1 MTKKLLSFWLILSAI
16 FGSASYAFASETSS
30 ETTDSMSATAVERN
44 FEETAELNE
53 ISGSPEVVYNV
64 SVEWGD
70 LKFKYSFYGDY
81 WNSKTHKY
89 EGGTVGWKGTTDSSG
104 TIKITNNSNA
114 EVKAEVTYNCVIDDY
129 YSYIVTGKFKVE
141 GNGIKKTGSENGVT
155 LSGANEDT
163 VKATFSLVN
172 AEDQTDSTATCTFV
186 PAFKDPENLP
196 KEEYNYPSGEN
207 SKIGTMTVKISK

>member
-16 FGSASYAFASETSS
+16 FGSTSYAFASETSS

-104 TIKITNNSNA
+104 IIKITNTSVSCSDDLFSDLVVLSWRDFLA
-114 EVKAEVTYNCVIDDY
+114 LFIMYLTITTTTGIISRVKN
-129 YSYIVTGKFKVE
+129 
-141 GNGIKKTGSENGVT
+141 
-155 LSGANEDT
+155 
-163 VKATFSLVN
+163 
-172 AEDQTDSTATCTFV
+172 QR
-186 PAFKDPENLP
+186 
-196 KEEYNYPSGEN
+196 
-207 SKIGTMTVKISK
+207 

>member
-30 ETTDSMSATAVERN
+30 ETTDSMSATAVERE

-70 LKFKYSFYGDY
+70 LKFKYFFYGD
-81 WNSKTHKY
+81 WNSKEHKY
-89 EGGTVGWKGTTDSSG
+89 EGGTVGWKGNTDSSG

-114 EVKAEVTYNCVIDDY
+114 EVTAEVTYDCVIDDY
-129 YSYIVTGKFKVE
+129 YIVTGNFKVE
-141 GNGIKKTGSENGVT
+141 GNGIKKTGSEDGVT
-155 LSGANEDT
+155 LSGSNEDT

-186 PAFKDPENLP
+186 PAFKDPENIS
-196 KEEYNYPSGEN
+196 KEENDYPSGEN
-207 SKIGTMTVKISK
+207 SKVGTMTVKISK